1 MADTIYKATPRSV
14 MLGTDDQ
21 STREQPAVA
30 EARPQHFPIFP
41 LYTAQGPESVQ
52 SGTPAELQ
60 AMYGASSFDE
70 RGPYATPATVFANEI
85 MSMGNRIFVKRIRP
99 QDAGR
104 EASLRVSVDIL
115 QTKVPVFER
124 NDDGTYAL
132 DEENS
137 PVETGQLIDGVKF
150 KWVVSEVKPALD
162 GTDTFGQAGESAGD
176 QTDEEAGKQSVRL
189 AIIDLRVPYF
199 GAGGSNKGI
208 RLWAPTTRGRA
219 PMDGRLVS
227 KQKVFPFNIACI
239 SRSDKDTMPTVVKNN
254 NAAQFM
260 SVVFKPGFIDKNY
273 DTEMYVGK
281 EFLKAYQN
289 MTSRTSAPKFGPFGE
304 CHVYD
309 QNVSKVLAMFYA
321 AESANISLHSDIN
334 GEDTDEQYRMNIISG
349 QTAAGVPY
357 NAIIQVAG
365 GDNTVRLT
373 ENTNLFAIGGSDGT
387 MSFDNFDKSV
397 REFCQEFADET
408 SPLKD
413 MARYPFRQIYDIG
426 YSLET
431 KHALCNI
438 LAQRKDTYPVLSTHV
453 HGGPKMTAAQDSAMA
468 VALLATL
475 QMYPESTEFSTPA
488 MRGMIIGRSG
498 VLVNGRW
505 TDRLPLAMELASYTA
520 EYMGGDSGKWKPGF
534 AFDIHPR
541 NEVRLFADISE
552 TFTPEEVRNKDWDAG
567 MCWPE
572 AFDRRADYF
581 PAWQTIYTR
590 DDSVLNSFFTMAAIC
605 ELEYL
610 GELARRKFSGRTD
623 LTANQLVTAINAFI
637 NEQVEGKF
645 DSRYVVTPNAHI
657 TGADEKR
664 GYSWTLKIVIYA
676 PTMRTVQTL
685 SIESRR
691 IEELTV

>member
-41 LYTAQGPESVQ
+41 LYAAQGPESVQ
-52 SGTPAELQ
+52 SGTPDELK
-60 AMYGASSFDE
+60 AMYGAATFDE
-70 RGPYATPATVFANEI
+70 RGPYATHATVFANEI
-85 MSMGNRIFVKRIRP
+85 MGKANRIFVKRIRP

-104 EASLRVSVDIL
+104 EASLRVSIDIL
-115 QTKVPVFER
+115 ETKVPVYER
-124 NDDGTYAL
+124 NEDGTYKL
-132 DEENS
+132 DDDNS
-137 PVETGQLIDGVKF
+137 PIATGDTIDGVKF
-150 KWVVSEVKPALD
+150 KWIVGAVGLTPQGE
-162 GTDTFGQAGESAGD
+162 DTFAAAGESAGD
-176 QTDEEAGKQSVRL
+176 QVDEEAGKQSIRL
-189 AIIDLRVPYF
+189 AIFDLRVPYF

-208 RLWAPTTRGRA
+208 RLWAPTTRGRS

-227 KQKVFPFNIACI
+227 NQKVFPFNMACI
-239 SRSDKDTMPTVVKNN
+239 SRTDKDTMPTLVKTND
-254 NAAQFM
+254 ADQFM
-260 SVVFKPGFIDKNY
+260 TLAFKPGFIDKNY
-273 DTEMYVGK
+273 DNEMYVGK
-281 EFLKAYQN
+281 QFLKSYQIMN
-289 MTSRTSAPKFGPFGE
+289 SRTAAPKFGPFGE
-304 CHVYD
+304 FHVYD
-309 QNVSKVLAMFYA
+309 ENVAKVLELFYKAEQA
-321 AESANISLHSDIN
+321 AASEHSDIT
-334 GEDTDEQYRMNIISG
+334 GTDSNELYRMNIISA

-357 NAIIQVAG
+357 AAVVQVEG

-387 MSFDNFDKSV
+387 MSNDNFDKSV
-397 REFCQEFADET
+397 REFCQEFADPT

-413 MARYPFRQIYDIG
+413 IARYPFRQIYDSG

-453 HGGPKMTAAQDSAMA
+453 VGGPKMTAAQDSAMA

-475 QMYPESTEFSTPA
+475 QMYPESTEFATPA

-498 VLVNGRW
+498 VLVAGRW
-505 TDRLPLAMELASYTA
+505 DSRLPLSMELASYSA
-520 EYMGGDSGKWKPGF
+520 EYMGADSGKWKPGF

-552 TFTPEEVRNKDWDAG
+552 TFTPDEVRNKDWDAG

-581 PAWQTIYTR
+581 PAWQTIYSR

-605 ELEYL
+605 ELEYI

-623 LTANQLVTAINAFI
+623 LTASQLVTAINRFV
-637 NEQVEGKF
+637 NDEVSGKF

-691 IEELTV
+691 IEELTA